1 MPHIPG
7 HGANQAQA
15 TTYTIAGTDAKYNGS
30 VVEAGGRLYTTT
42 GNTIEYN
49 SMLLNEMPTSN
60 MMGRTP
66 NPIND
71 NPVIATF
78 VRGDGSQYDRTYYL
92 PLNYVGNY
100 GSAGGV
106 VQSGTPLHRHQD
118 RTTMLEHNMNN
129 PVIVTTARPRQSGVS
144 GGATQSTSRNRR
156 GTPTSSQ
163 QTVRRGTTS
172 RNRTSG
178 GGMTG
183 GGRSG
188 Y

>member
-1 MPHIPG
+1 MPHRPG
-7 HGANQAQA
+7 HSANQAQA
-15 TTYTIAGTDAKYNGS
+15 TTYTIAGSNAKYNGS
-30 VVEAGGRLYTTT
+30 IVEAGGRLYTTS

-49 SMLLNEMPTSN
+49 SMLLNEMPHSN
-60 MMGRTP
+60 MGNTTP
-66 NPIND
+66 NPINN
-71 NPVIATF
+71 NPVVATF
-78 VRGDGSQYDRTYYL
+78 VRGDGSQFDRTYYL

-100 GSAGGV
+100 GSMGGP

-156 GTPTSSQ
+156 GASTSSQ
-163 QTVRRGTTS
+163 QTVRRGTPS
-172 RNRTSG
+172 RN
-178 GGMTG
+178 MTRSG